1 METQA
6 PNDKE
11 SSRPLIYLS
20 HTSPISHGVLWAC
33 RCLEVAFD
41 ERRVQNLQ
49 DMADILER
57 NPRKV
62 LPVLQDGDLFL
73 SDSVSILKYLIS
85 ISPQTKNTKWPGLSK
100 DHSNPKLDAKI
111 NDMVSFAQD
120 TLKPDVKAFL
130 SQQNTSIFDTVPD
143 SQALEKLQKDLAE
156 LDSRKRGHQFI
167 CDSHFTIA
175 DIVVYAALA
184 PLFAKS
190 SGSEQINWDVAK
202 RIEGWSKIARKILAD
217 EWLDESGC
225 LDSYDS
231 EGEEEGYYLAETIMD
246 AVKNDRPDILD
257 KLANDGANI
266 NMPLAVVEAVNRGNL
281 PCLKTMRDHGCC
293 LKWPMAITMARRLS
307 KCEDLLAILLGHSND
322 RSKEELEEEADEII
336 SQHNKK
342 MRREMGL
349 PEVDPKEE
357 EAKRQ
362 AKLAREKAEK
372 SFNTTIQLPPV
383 ELGSQPAPPGST
395 TIPLPTG
402 GPIEA
407 SGVISNTCIAPNTAN
422 NQQSSASS

>member
-1 METQA
+1 MEIESQH
-6 PNDKE
+6 PNE

-33 RCLEVAFD
+33 RSLEISFD

-85 ISPQTKNTKWPGLSK
+85 ISPQKTNTKWPGLSK
-100 DHSNPKLDAKI
+100 DRTNPKLEAKM
-111 NDMVSFAQD
+111 NDVISFAQD
-120 TLKPDVKAFL
+120 ALKPAVKDFL

-143 SQALEKLQKDLAE
+143 SQAIDKLQKTLAE

-167 CDSHFTIA
+167 CDTHFTIA
-175 DIVVYAALA
+175 DIVVYSAIA
-184 PLFAKS
+184 PLLAKS
-190 SGSEQINWDVAK
+190 SGSEQINWDIAK
-202 RIEGWSKIARKILAD
+202 RIEGWSKVVRKILAD
-217 EWLDESGC
+217 EWLDESSC

-231 EGEEEGYYLAETIMD
+231 EGEEEGYYLAETILD

-281 PCLKTMRDHGCC
+281 PCLKAMRDHGCC

-307 KCEDLLAILLGHSND
+307 KCEDLLAILLGHTND
-322 RSKEELEEEADEII
+322 RSKEELEDEADEII
-336 SQHNKK
+336 SEHNKK

-357 EAKRQ
+357 QAKKQ
-362 AKLAREKAEK
+362 AKLAREKAGQAV
-372 SFNTTIQLPPV
+372 NTTIQLPPV
-383 ELGSQPAPPGST
+383 ELGSQAPPPGST
-395 TIPLPTG
+395 TIPISHS
-402 GPIEA
+402 GPIQ
-407 SGVISNTCIAPNTAN
+407 SDGVISNI
-422 NQQSSASS
+422 SSIPKENISDT